1 MKKYTKIKPCG
12 RQQTVR
18 SRWAQGMIQ
27 ARLQTRMLLS
37 KFLIIFSLFCI
48 ISVSV
53 FIILLVYSLYMM
65 FNVSILLISLL
76 FIIPMCFNM
85 FNMFKTISKYKKY
98 CYLYFDKSDIVL
110 LLLMPLT
117 TLLSGIFILDIGFIF
132 GCK

>member
-1 MKKYTKIKPCG
+1 MKKHTKIKLCV

-98 CYLYFDKSDIVL
+98 YYLYFDKTDIVL
-110 LLLMPLT
+110 LMVMPLT
-117 TLLSGIFILDIGFIF
+117 TLLSGILIWDIGFIF